1 MNTKPVI
8 DIEYFSDLL
17 CIWAYIAQAR
27 VEEILANFGDQVR
40 VHTRFCGVFGD
51 TTFKIAEGWKNR
63 DGYAGFSRHVHE
75 VGEQFG
81 HVELHPGIWIR
92 TRPASSIPAH
102 LVLKAVQQAESSS
115 TSAEPGTVERLSWA
129 LRLAFFR
136 DARDIGRW
144 PVLQAILKEQNIP
157 AEPVIEEL
165 ATGRAHAALTA
176 DERDK
181 ARFQVQGS
189 PTFVLDNGRQKLYGN
204 VGYRVL
210 EANIRELIREP
221 AMGEASWC

>member
-17 CIWAYIAQAR
+17 CVWAYIAQAR
-27 VEEILANFGDQVR
+27 IEELQANFGEQVQI
-40 VHTRFCGVFGD
+40 HTRFCGVFGD
-51 TTFKIAEGWKNR
+51 TAFKVGTGWKKR
-63 DGYAGFSRHVHE
+63 GGYAGFARHVHE

-81 HVELHPGIWIR
+81 HVELHPDLWTR
-92 TRPASSIPAH
+92 VRPASSAAAH
-102 LVLKAVQQAESSS
+102 LVVKAVQRLETDDAGPAAAEQL
-115 TSAEPGTVERLSWA
+115 AWA

-136 DARDIGRW
+136 DARDIARW
-144 PVLQAILKEQNIP
+144 SVLQDVLCEQHIP
-157 AEPVIEEL
+157 LALVINEL
-165 ATGRAHAALTA
+165 ASGHAHAALAT

-181 ARFQVQGS
+181 AQFHVEGS

-210 EANIRELIREP
+210 DANIRELIREP